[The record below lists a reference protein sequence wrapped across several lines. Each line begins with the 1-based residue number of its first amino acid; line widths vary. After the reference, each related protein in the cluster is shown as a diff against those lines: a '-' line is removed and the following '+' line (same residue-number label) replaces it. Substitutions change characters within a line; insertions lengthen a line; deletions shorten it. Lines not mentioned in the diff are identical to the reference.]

1 MLLVGLTPLVMD
13 VLSGPLSDRA
23 DVSAVPF
30 PGDSFE
36 QMADEFGAE
45 LVVIDVTYL
54 DEALVRPLLMQR
66 FAESQPVLA
75 FVSERGP
82 AWFDDLRHDVSGHLE
97 VADAEHLIGPD
108 RPPQP
113 APGLVP
119 STSDAKA
126 ATRPRR
132 SPAIGLPVVWL
143 ALRIRSKASASA
155 DPVALHQQA
164 LGPLDHLAG
173 SSASRRSAASP
184 RSSASSRLCARAA
197 AIAGSRS
204 LSRNGLT
211 R

>member
-1 MLLVGLTPLVMD
+1 MLLVGITPLVMD

-23 DVSAVPF
+23 DITAVPF

-97 VADAEHLIGPD
+97 VADAEHLIGLIG
-108 RPPQP
+108 RPNLR
-113 APGLVP
+113 LV
-119 STSDAKA
+119 
-126 ATRPRR
+126 
-132 SPAIGLPVVWL
+132 
-143 ALRIRSKASASA
+143 
-155 DPVALHQQA
+155 
-164 LGPLDHLAG
+164 
-173 SSASRRSAASP
+173 
-184 RSSASSRLCARAA
+184 
-197 AIAGSRS
+197 
-204 LSRNGLT
+204 
-211 R
+211 